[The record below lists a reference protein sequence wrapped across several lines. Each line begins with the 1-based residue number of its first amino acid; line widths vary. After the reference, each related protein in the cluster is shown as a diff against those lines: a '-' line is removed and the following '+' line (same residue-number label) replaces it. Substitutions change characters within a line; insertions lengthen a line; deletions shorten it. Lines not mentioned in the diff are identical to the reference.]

1 MAASENSNYGG
12 DSSPMAVVYMIDV
25 GLSIKTVDKEEI
37 LSKSQTNDLQVV
49 KVVRGSFSVLLFIT
63 ATIYNKKI
71 SCKIKLE

>member
-1 MAASENSNYGG
+1 
-12 DSSPMAVVYMIDV
+12 MAVVYMIDV

-71 SCKIKLE
+71 LCKIKLE

>member
-37 LSKSQTNDLQVV
+37 LSKSQTNDSLLQFII
-49 KVVRGSFSVLLFIT
+49 KRFYAKSNWNSV
-63 ATIYNKKI
+63 
-71 SCKIKLE
+71 